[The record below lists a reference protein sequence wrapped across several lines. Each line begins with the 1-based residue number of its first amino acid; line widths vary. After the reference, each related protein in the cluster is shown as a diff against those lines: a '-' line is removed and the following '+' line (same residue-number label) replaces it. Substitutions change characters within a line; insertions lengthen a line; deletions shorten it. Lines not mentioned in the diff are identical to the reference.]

1 MREMTLSDPQLFGHR
16 SLAELV
22 TDHLRRA
29 ITGGTYAPG
38 AHLVEREIAETL
50 GVSSIPVREAFA
62 RLVEEGLVVR
72 VPRRGAFVAPL
83 SVEGVRDLTRTRI
96 ALEALAVEL
105 AIENWTPEAH
115 AEAQAIV
122 DGMREA
128 ARAGDRERFF
138 RQDEAF
144 HQLFWRTAKSE
155 TLLAIAQNLRGRI
168 SRFLREAIATDR
180 RALEKSADDHQRWLD
195 AVEAGDLD
203 RARAEVEQQISSAA
217 ARIVQHIEESEP
229 KAAGAPA

>member
-1 MREMTLSDPQLFGHR
+1 MTLSDPQLFGHR
-16 SLAELV
+16 SLAQLV
-22 TDHLRRA
+22 TEHLRRE

-38 AHLVEREIAETL
+38 AHLVEREIAEAL

-72 VPRRGAFVAPL
+72 VPRRGAFVAPF
-83 SVEGVRDLTRTRI
+83 SVEAVRDLTRTRI
-96 ALEALAVEL
+96 ALEELAVEL
-105 AIENWTPEAH
+105 AIEHWTPEARQ
-115 AEAQAIV
+115 EAQAIV
-122 DGMREA
+122 DGMRAA

-144 HQLFWRTAKSE
+144 HQLFWRVSKSE

-168 SRFLREAIATDR
+168 SRFLRDAIATDR
-180 RALEKSADDHQRWLD
+180 RALEASADDHQRWLD
-195 AVEAGDLD
+195 AVDAADLE

-217 ARIVQHIEESEP
+217 DRIVQRIEEAEP
-229 KAAGAPA
+229 QAQAGA